1 MRSVTPKC
9 KCYGCDYDHQEKI
22 PFATICCSYT
32 HRFAKYVVE
41 RNAYGFRDE
50 EYFKLKLHALHDCR
64 ITRNLG

>member
-1 MRSVTPKC
+1 MRRVTPKC

-41 RNAYGFRDE
+41 RNAYGFRGE

-64 ITRNLG
+64 ITRNVG